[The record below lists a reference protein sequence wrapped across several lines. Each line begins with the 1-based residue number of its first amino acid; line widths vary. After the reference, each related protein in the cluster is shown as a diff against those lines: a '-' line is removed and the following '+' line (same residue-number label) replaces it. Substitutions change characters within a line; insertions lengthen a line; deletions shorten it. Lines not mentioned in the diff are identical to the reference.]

1 MRPSDT
7 GGAFAHLLKG
17 VPPRR
22 ASLTGDEREPFG
34 ASCEQAL
41 VGMSAKPMVIVLGAG
56 GGMGLAM
63 SRNIARAGF
72 PLCAWNRTREKADPL
87 AREGASVVDSPA
99 DAAYLAAGAGIVITM
114 LSGTDAVLEAMVG
127 EDGFLRG
134 PEQEGL
140 IWVQMTTIGVPGT
153 EHCAEL
159 AQRHGLA
166 FVDAPVI
173 GSRGPAVRGELIVL
187 ASGPHHARDAVQ
199 PLFDAVGKETVWV
212 GPAGAGSTLAEA
224 VPGPGE
230 GPLATMLIA
239 SATAAPNGSSDG
251 WSHSS
256 YWS

>member
-1 MRPSDT
+1 
-7 GGAFAHLLKG
+7 
-17 VPPRR
+17 V
-22 ASLTGDEREPFG
+22 
-34 ASCEQAL
+34 
-41 VGMSAKPMVIVLGAG
+41 VVLGAG
-56 GGMGLAM
+56 GAMGLAM
-63 SRNIARAGF
+63 SRNLARAGF

-87 AREGASVVDSPA
+87 AREGASVVDSPVE
-99 DAAYLAAGAGIVITM
+99 AAQLAAGAGIVMTM
-114 LSGTDAVLEAMVG
+114 LSDADAVLEVMIG
-127 EDGFLRG
+127 EGGFLRG
-134 PEQEGL
+134 PEQAGL

-159 AQRHGLA
+159 AQRHGLT

-187 ASGPHHARDAVQ
+187 ASGPHHAQIAVQ
-199 PLFDAVGKETVWV
+199 PLFDAVGKETIWV

-239 SATAAPNGSSDG
+239 SATAVPNGSSG
-251 WSHSS
+251 WSHSE